1 VYQREYDGSGRLS
14 FWEKNACTQR
24 EKILEIISVGLQS
37 PTSLSMDLYD
47 AKLRT
52 LSLKKAQNIQ
62 E

>member
-1 VYQREYDGSGRLS
+1 MYQREYDGSARLS

-52 LSLKKAQNIQ
+52 LRLKKAQNIQ

>member
-1 VYQREYDGSGRLS
+1 MYTD
-14 FWEKNACTQR
+14 
-24 EKILEIISVGLQS
+24 KILEIISVGLQS
-37 PTSLSMDLYD
+37 ATSLSMDLYD